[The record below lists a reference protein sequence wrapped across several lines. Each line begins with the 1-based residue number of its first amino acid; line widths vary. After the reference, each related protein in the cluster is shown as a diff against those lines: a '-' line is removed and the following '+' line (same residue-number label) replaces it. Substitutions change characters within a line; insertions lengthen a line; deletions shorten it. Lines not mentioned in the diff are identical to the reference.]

1 MIVKLAGKLLDK
13 QAPCALIDVNGVGY
27 EINVSL
33 MTFVDLPSLGSDVEM
48 HTHLVVR
55 EDSHT
60 LYGFLT
66 VHERSLFKDLIKV
79 NGVGPKM
86 ALGMLSGMTVDEF
99 ARAILNRD
107 VSSLV
112 KLPGVGKK
120 TAERLV
126 IEMKDAIDGVGLSG
140 ATENT
145 ITKSDIRLEAE
156 SGLLSLGYKAQ
167 DITKILN
174 NLDYK
179 NASSSEDIIK
189 MALQSLSLIHI

>member
-33 MTFVDLPSLGSDVEM
+33 MTFVDLPSVGSDVEM

-66 VHERSLFKDLIKV
+66 VHERSLFKALIKV

-126 IEMKDAIDGVGLSG
+126 IEMKDAIDGAGLSG
-140 ATENT
+140 ASENT

-189 MALQSLSLIHI
+189 MALQSIAKL

>member
-140 ATENT
+140 ASENT
-145 ITKSDIRLEAE
+145 ITKSEIRLEAE

-189 MALQSLSLIHI
+189 MALQSIAKL

>member
-66 VHERSLFKDLIKV
+66 VHERSLFKTLIKV

-140 ATENT
+140 ASENT

-179 NASSSEDIIK
+179 NAISSEDIIK
-189 MALQSLSLIHI
+189 MALQSIAKL

>member
-66 VHERSLFKDLIKV
+66 VHERSLFKALIKV

-126 IEMKDAIDGVGLSG
+126 IEMKDAIDGVELSG
-140 ATENT
+140 AGENT

-189 MALQSLSLIHI
+189 MALQSIAKL

>member
-107 VSSLV
+107 VGSLV

-140 ATENT
+140 ASENT

-189 MALQSLSLIHI
+189 MALQSIAKL

>member
-33 MTFVDLPSLGSDVEM
+33 MSFVDLPSVGSDVEM

-66 VHERSLFKDLIKV
+66 VHERSLFKALIKV

-126 IEMKDAIDGVGLSG
+126 IDMKDAIDGAALSG
-140 ATENT
+140 AHENA

-189 MALQSLSLIHI
+189 MALQSIAKL

>member
-140 ATENT
+140 ASENT

-189 MALQSLSLIHI
+189 MALQSIVKL

>member
-140 ATENT
+140 ASENT

-174 NLDYK
+174 NFDYK

-189 MALQSLSLIHI
+189 MALQSIAKL

>member
-79 NGVGPKM
+79 NGVGPNM

-140 ATENT
+140 ASENT
-145 ITKSDIRLEAE
+145 ITKRDIRLEAE

-179 NASSSEDIIK
+179 NAISSEDIIK
-189 MALQSLSLIHI
+189 MALQSIAKL

>member
-66 VHERSLFKDLIKV
+66 VNERSLFKALIKV

-179 NASSSEDIIK
+179 NASSSE
-189 MALQSLSLIHI
+189 AVSYTHLTLPTT

>member
-33 MTFVDLPSLGSDVEM
+33 MTFVDLPSLGRDVEM

-140 ATENT
+140 ASENT

-189 MALQSLSLIHI
+189 MALQSIAKL

>member
-1 MIVKLAGKLLDK
+1 MIVKLAGKLLAK

-140 ATENT
+140 ASENT

-189 MALQSLSLIHI
+189 MALQSIAKL

>member
-99 ARAILNRD
+99 ARAILNHD

-140 ATENT
+140 ASENT

-189 MALQSLSLIHI
+189 MALQSIAKL

>member
-33 MTFVDLPSLGSDVEM
+33 MTFVDLPSLGSDVEI

-189 MALQSLSLIHI
+189 MALQSIAKL

>member
-66 VHERSLFKDLIKV
+66 VHERSLFKALIKV

-99 ARAILNRD
+99 ARSILNRD

-126 IEMKDAIDGVGLSG
+126 IEMKDAIDGVGLLG
-140 ATENT
+140 ASENT

-189 MALQSLSLIHI
+189 MALQSIAKL

>member
-33 MTFVDLPSLGSDVEM
+33 MTFVDLPSVGSDVEM

-66 VHERSLFKDLIKV
+66 VHERSFFKALIKV

-140 ATENT
+140 ASENT

-179 NASSSEDIIK
+179 NANSSEDIIK
-189 MALQSLSLIHI
+189 MALQSIAKL

>member
-33 MTFVDLPSLGSDVEM
+33 MTFEDLPSLGSDVEM

-66 VHERSLFKDLIKV
+66 VHERSLFKALIKV

-126 IEMKDAIDGVGLSG
+126 IEMKDAIDGAALSG
-140 ATENT
+140 AHENT

-189 MALQSLSLIHI
+189 MALQSIAKL

>member
-66 VHERSLFKDLIKV
+66 VHERSLFKALIKV
-79 NGVGPKM
+79 NGDGPKM

-140 ATENT
+140 ASENT

-189 MALQSLSLIHI
+189 MALQSIAKL

>member
-126 IEMKDAIDGVGLSG
+126 IEMRDAIDGVGLSG
-140 ATENT
+140 ASENT

-189 MALQSLSLIHI
+189 MALQSIAKL

>member
-140 ATENT
+140 ASENT

-189 MALQSLSLIHI
+189 MALQSIAEL

>member
-66 VHERSLFKDLIKV
+66 VHERSVFKDLIKV

-140 ATENT
+140 ASENT

-189 MALQSLSLIHI
+189 MALQSIAKL

>member
-86 ALGMLSGMTVDEF
+86 ALGMLSGMTVNEF

-140 ATENT
+140 ASENT

-189 MALQSLSLIHI
+189 MALQSIAKL

>member
-66 VHERSLFKDLIKV
+66 VHERSLFKALIKV

-126 IEMKDAIDGVGLSG
+126 SEMKDAIDGVGLSG
-140 ATENT
+140 ASENN

-189 MALQSLSLIHI
+189 MALQSIAKL

>member
-33 MTFVDLPSLGSDVEM
+33 MTFVDLPSVGSDVEM

-66 VHERSLFKDLIKV
+66 VHERSLFKALIKV

-140 ATENT
+140 ASENT

-174 NLDYK
+174 NLDYE

-189 MALQSLSLIHI
+189 MALQSIAKL

>member
-99 ARAILNRD
+99 ARAIQNRD

-140 ATENT
+140 ASENT

-189 MALQSLSLIHI
+189 MALQSIAKL

>member
-140 ATENT
+140 ASENT

-167 DITKILN
+167 DIIKILN

-189 MALQSLSLIHI
+189 MALQSIAKL

>member
-33 MTFVDLPSLGSDVEM
+33 MTFVDLPSVGSDVEM

-126 IEMKDAIDGVGLSG
+126 IEMKDAIDGVVLSG
-140 ATENT
+140 ASENT

-189 MALQSLSLIHI
+189 MALQSIAKL

>member
-140 ATENT
+140 ASENT
-145 ITKSDIRLEAE
+145 VTKSDIRLEAE

-189 MALQSLSLIHI
+189 MALQSIAKL

>member
-66 VHERSLFKDLIKV
+66 VHERSLFKALIKV

-140 ATENT
+140 ASENT

-174 NLDYK
+174 NLDYN

-189 MALQSLSLIHI
+189 MALQSIAKL

>member
-33 MTFVDLPSLGSDVEM
+33 MTFVELPSVGSDVEM

-66 VHERSLFKDLIKV
+66 VHERSLFKALIKV

-140 ATENT
+140 ASENT

-189 MALQSLSLIHI
+189 MALQSIAKL

>member
-66 VHERSLFKDLIKV
+66 VHERSLFKALIKV

-126 IEMKDAIDGVGLSG
+126 IEMRDAIDGVGLSG
-140 ATENT
+140 ASENT

-174 NLDYK
+174 NLDYN

-189 MALQSLSLIHI
+189 MALQSIAKL

>member
-60 LYGFLT
+60 LYGFLP
-66 VHERSLFKDLIKV
+66 VHERSLFKALIKV

-140 ATENT
+140 ASENT

-189 MALQSLSLIHI
+189 MALQSIAKL

>member
-99 ARAILNRD
+99 VLAILNHD

-140 ATENT
+140 ASENT

-189 MALQSLSLIHI
+189 MALQSIAKL

>member
-86 ALGMLSGMTVDEF
+86 ALGMLSGMTVEEF

-140 ATENT
+140 ASENT

-189 MALQSLSLIHI
+189 MALQSIAKL

>member
-140 ATENT
+140 ASENT

-174 NLDYK
+174 N
-179 NASSSEDIIK
+179 
-189 MALQSLSLIHI
+189 M

>member
-66 VHERSLFKDLIKV
+66 VHERSLFKALIKV

-126 IEMKDAIDGVGLSG
+126 IEMKDAIDGVELSG
-140 ATENT
+140 AGENT

-179 NASSSEDIIK
+179 NAISSEDIIK
-189 MALQSLSLIHI
+189 MALQSIAKL

>member
-33 MTFVDLPSLGSDVEM
+33 MTFVDLPSVGSDVEM

-140 ATENT
+140 ASENT

-179 NASSSEDIIK
+179 NAISSEDIIK
-189 MALQSLSLIHI
+189 MALQSIAKL

>member
-13 QAPCALIDVNGVGY
+13 RAPCALIDVNGVGY

-66 VHERSLFKDLIKV
+66 VHERSLFKALIKV

-140 ATENT
+140 ASENT

-189 MALQSLSLIHI
+189 MALQSIAKL

>member
-33 MTFVDLPSLGSDVEM
+33 MTFVDLPCLGSDVEM

-189 MALQSLSLIHI
+189 MALQSIAKL